1 MFFPFFLE
9 EHEERVLHF
18 SSPAKFAQKIKN

>member
-9 EHEERVLHF
+9 EHEVRVLHF
-18 SSPAKFAQKIKN
+18 FSPTKLAQKIKN